1 MSFAL
6 ISSAYTSTSP
16 MAAHIVG
23 CGINS
28 YNPKYLM
35 YIVKKFL
42 QIFSVLLLSFIS
54 VVVIGMVKPQIAR
67 AAEKAPAD
75 TPSAFIDI
83 DGSAADGIDCI
94 WQTTGSL
101 RCTGNDGFANY
112 SLDPVSSLE
121 ANNLVFRADFGSN
134 PLFGSTTSSEVKEK
148 FGYVHFTDRF
158 SEGKISKNPTD
169 GSRGYLQKP
178 FKGDYIPLTLDKDKK
193 PNEAAICSLSNLVA
207 GCLLNYDQDNKPA
220 TRMSQENLDKVKD
233 IYERIKEKGSLE
245 GACEASGVA
254 LPFILCPIFNG
265 TTESIAGLVGPE
277 GLLNNFLTVRVNQG
291 NADQNPLQDIVQQI
305 IGLANAIYVLIF
317 ILLIFSASLPLGLD
331 NYSIK
336 KMLPKFVGAVIM
348 TQFAYPITIGVV
360 EFFNLLGNVVPNVIF
375 SFIPLVDKTAP
386 DPGVAGSAAVGVG
399 LGVALGFAG
408 AQTILAGIFIII
420 ILLAIVALIAV
431 IISFVFLT
439 IRLIIIYILILLA
452 PLAFASWVLPGTE
465 KFFTNWWKN
474 FIRLNAM
481 FPMITGLL
489 AVSILLSKIF
499 LAIGSSN

>member
-54 VVVIGMVKPQIAR
+54 VVLIGMVKPQIAR
-67 AAEKAPAD
+67 AGEACAWGPKAG
-75 TPSAFIDI
+75 
-83 DGSAADGIDCI
+83 GSMIVCGGGDEAKHRMQINNTGADGYFYVNSNG
-94 WQTTGSL
+94 TGIL
-101 RCTGNDGFANY
+101 LVKAVTKENAAGEVVNFRYKQCTNGV
-112 SLDPVSSLE
+112 LSSCKEKDIELTVE
-121 ANNLVFRADFGSN
+121 N
-134 PLFGSTTSSEVKEK
+134 PGLFGGANTEGLCGPQNKLGEK
-148 FGYVHFTDRF
+148 CQDAWGGEITIDQAQ
-158 SEGKISKNPTD
+158 SDKLASAKNV
-169 GSRGYLQKP
+169 
-178 FKGDYIPLTLDKDKK
+178 FKVDT
-193 PNEAAICSLSNLVA
+193 A
-207 GCLLNYDQDNKPA
+207 G
-220 TRMSQENLDKVKD
+220 
-233 IYERIKEKGSLE
+233 I
-245 GACEASGVA
+245 CEASGVA
-254 LPFILCPIFNG
+254 LAFITCPIYEG
-265 TTESIAGLVGPE
+265 TSNAIAGLIGPD
-277 GLLNNFLTVRVNQG
+277 GFLNGFLTVNVNQG
-291 NADQNPLQDIVQQI
+291 NAEQNPLQDIVQQI

-375 SFIPLVDKTAP
+375 SFIPLVDKTAEA
-386 DPGVAGSAAVGVG
+386 PGVTGSAALAIG
-399 LGVALGFAG
+399 LGAALAFTGGQA
-408 AQTILAGIFIII
+408 ILAGIFIII

-431 IISFVFLT
+431 IITFVFLT

-499 LAIGSSN
+499 LAIGGSN

>member
-1 MSFAL
+1 MSFVL
-6 ISSAYTSTSP
+6 INSAYTSTSP

-54 VVVIGMVKPQIAR
+54 VVVIGMVNPQIAR
-67 AAEKAPAD
+67 AEECSWDVGRAAGGSELECDEQKHRLQVNN
-75 TPSAFIDI
+75 TSAFGYFYVSEDGTSIVIATGDVEGKRYKGCTGSNINNCTSTENPIDTRI
-83 DGSAADGIDCI
+83 NDTAFFI
-94 WQTTGSL
+94 QPNTTGLCGPQNKLGDS
-101 RCTGNDGFANY
+101 CDNAWATGRGGGITIDQAQANKLASAKASFKVDG
-112 SLDPVSSLE
+112 
-121 ANNLVFRADFGSN
+121 G
-134 PLFGSTTSSEVKEK
+134 G
-148 FGYVHFTDRF
+148 
-158 SEGKISKNPTD
+158 I
-169 GSRGYLQKP
+169 
-178 FKGDYIPLTLDKDKK
+178 
-193 PNEAAICSLSNLVA
+193 
-207 GCLLNYDQDNKPA
+207 
-220 TRMSQENLDKVKD
+220 
-233 IYERIKEKGSLE
+233 
-245 GACEASGVA
+245 CEASGVA
-254 LPFILCPIFNG
+254 LDFIFCPIYNG
-265 TTESIAGLVGPE
+265 TTAAIAGLIGGTGQDGDRP
-277 GLLNNFLTVRVNQG
+277 GLLVSFLTVNINDS
-291 NADQNPLQDIVQQI
+291 NANNNPLQTIVGSI
-305 IGLANAIYVLIF
+305 IVLANAIYVLIF

-348 TQFAYPITIGVV
+348 TQFAYPITVGVV
-360 EFFNLLGNVVPNVIF
+360 EFFNLLGTVVPNVIF
-375 SFIPLVDKTAP
+375 GFIPIVERSGAP
-386 DPGVAGSAAVGVG
+386 ATNLSGTGGIAIG
-399 LGVALGFAG
+399 LGTALVFTQAPS
-408 AQTILAGIFIII
+408 ILSTIFIIF

-499 LAIGSSN
+499 LSIGGG

>member
-6 ISSAYTSTSP
+6 ISTAYTSTSP

-67 AAEKAPAD
+67 AAEKAAEKAPAD
-75 TPSAFIDI
+75 TPYAFIDEG
-83 DGSAADGIDCI
+83 DGAVQRGIDCE
-94 WQTTGSL
+94 WQTTASMK
-101 RCTGNDGFANY
+101 CDTGAYANY
-112 SLDPVSSLE
+112 SLDPALSLE
-121 ANNLVFRADFGSN
+121 AGHLVFIADFGN
-134 PLFGSTTSSEVKEK
+134 NDELTSAVTKEK
-148 FGYVHFTDRF
+148 FGYIHITERF
-158 SEGKISKNPTD
+158 SAGIISKNPTNP
-169 GSRGYLQKP
+169 SPGYEIKP
-178 FKGDYIPLTLDKDKK
+178 IRLDSIPLTLDKDKQAK
-193 PNEAAICSLSNLVA
+193 EFICSLSYLVA
-207 GCLLNYDQDNKPA
+207 GCLLNYDQVNKPA
-220 TRMSQENLDKVKD
+220 TKMSQENLDKVKI
-233 IYERIKEKGSLE
+233 IYGRIKAEGSLE
-245 GACEASGVA
+245 GECEASKVP
-254 LPFILCPIFNG
+254 LPFILCPIYEG
-265 TTESIAGLVGPE
+265 TSNAIAGLIGE
-277 GLLNNFLTVRVNQG
+277 DGFLNSFLTVNVNAG
-291 NADQNPLQDIVQQI
+291 NAEQNPLQDIVQQI

-420 ILLAIVALIAV
+420 ILLAIIALIAV

>member
-6 ISSAYTSTSP
+6 INSAYTSTSP

-54 VVVIGMVKPQIAR
+54 VVVIGMVNPQIAR
-67 AAEKAPAD
+67 ADETCEWGPNAGGSFIVCGGGDEAEHRMQINN
-75 TPSAFIDI
+75 T
-83 DGSAADGIDCI
+83 GADGYFYVNRNG
-94 WQTTGSL
+94 TGIL
-101 RCTGNDGFANY
+101 LVTIKENAAGEVVNFRYKQCTGGV
-112 SLDPVSSLE
+112 LSSC
-121 ANNLVFRADFGSN
+121 
-134 PLFGSTTSSEVKEK
+134 KEK
-148 FGYVHFTDRF
+148 DIRLRLAKPEVFVGANT
-158 SEGKISKNPTD
+158 EGLCGPQNKLGENCKDAWGGQITIDQAQSDKLASAKASSKVDTS
-169 GSRGYLQKP
+169 G
-178 FKGDYIPLTLDKDKK
+178 I
-193 PNEAAICSLSNLVA
+193 
-207 GCLLNYDQDNKPA
+207 
-220 TRMSQENLDKVKD
+220 
-233 IYERIKEKGSLE
+233 
-245 GACEASGVA
+245 CEASGVA
-254 LPFILCPIFNG
+254 LSFITCPIYDG
-265 TTESIAGLVGPE
+265 TTAAIAGLIGGDGTE
-277 GLLNNFLTVRVNQG
+277 GGRDGLLISFLTVNIGDGEPTQDPSDG
-291 NADQNPLQDIVQQI
+291 DALNNPLQKIVASI
-305 IGLANAIYVLIF
+305 IVLANGIYVLIF

-348 TQFAYPITIGVV
+348 TQFAYPITVGVV
-360 EFFNLLGNVVPNVIF
+360 EFFNLLGTVVPNVIF
-375 SFIPLVDKTAP
+375 GFIPLVEPATNLSGTGGIAI
-386 DPGVAGSAAVGVG
+386 G
-399 LGVALGFAG
+399 LGTALVFTQAPSILS
-408 AQTILAGIFIII
+408 TIFVIF
-420 ILLAIVALIAV
+420 ILLAIVALIAM

-499 LAIGSSN
+499 LSLGTP